1 MIIVILKILALIFVI
16 GFLINMFLI
25 FGVDQFSE
33 FTERKFGF
41 RVGFKS
47 TFVFSIVLSAL
58 FWFGLFQ
65 TEISDAEY
73 VSLNAKIVET
83 QNPSVKLAI
92 AKYTNDKVITE
103 FEKIV
108 ILQLINS
115 DISEIT
121 AEQNR
126 KKVLQIKESM

>member
-1 MIIVILKILALIFVI
+1 MIMVILEILALIFVI
-16 GFLINMFLI
+16 GLLINIFLM
-25 FGVDQFSE
+25 FGVVPFSE

-41 RVGFKS
+41 QVGNKS

-58 FWFGLFQ
+58 IWFGHFQ

-73 VSLNAKIVET
+73 ISLNAKIVET

-92 AKYTNDKVITE
+92 AKYTNDKVISE
-103 FEKIV
+103 FEKKV

-115 DISEIT
+115 DISETT